1 MELINKI
8 FKLCVIFLQ
17 KIAELTDTTYEFINV
32 ILFCL
37 IIPLAFIFLLILYK
51 GAIRD
56 MKKYKALYQNLLSRD
71 MNNMDGINKGL

>member
-17 KIAELTDTTYEFINV
+17 KIAELTGTTYEFINV

-37 IIPLAFIFLLILYK
+37 IIPLAFVFLLILYK
-51 GAIRD
+51 GAKKD
-56 MKKYKALYQNLLSRD
+56 LKKYMELYHNLLSQE
-71 MNNMDGINKGL
+71 MNNRGNI